1 MIGSQD
7 IAAIYVS
14 GWNDRDRS
22 LDLNGCPIRDV
33 LDKIGDKWSML
44 LVMTLAAEPKR
55 FNQLHREVPD
65 ISQKMLTQTLR
76 NLQRDGL
83 VARQVFDTKPP
94 SVEYRLTELGHSL
107 IVPFGQ
113 LIDWANRSFP
123 SIKHNRQSFD
133 AMA

>member
-7 IAAIYVS
+7 IAATFVS
-14 GWNDRDRS
+14 GWNDRNRS
-22 LDLNGCPIRDV
+22 LDLSGCPIREV

-44 LVMTLAAEPKR
+44 LLMTLAAEPKR
-55 FNQLHREVPD
+55 FNQIHREVPD

-113 LIDWANRSFP
+113 LIDWANQSFP

-133 AMA
+133 ATA